1 MICAPS
7 KTYPQLYPH
16 GMPPKKDFEKLDKR
30 KTKERHHYK
39 VLRNFKYRGEM
50 FQTGDIIEIG
60 DLSVGSLLIKYNY
73 VR

>member
-1 MICAPS
+1 
-7 KTYPQLYPH
+7 
-16 GMPPKKDFEKLDKR
+16 MPPKKDFEKLDKK

-50 FQTGDIIEIG
+50 FQTGDIIEITEPWC
-60 DLSVGSLLIKYNY
+60 GSLLIKYNY